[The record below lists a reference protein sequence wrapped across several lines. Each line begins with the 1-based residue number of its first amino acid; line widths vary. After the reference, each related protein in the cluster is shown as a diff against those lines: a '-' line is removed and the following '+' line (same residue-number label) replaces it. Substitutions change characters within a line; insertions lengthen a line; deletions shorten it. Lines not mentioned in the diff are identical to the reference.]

1 MVLLSDN
8 TILHFQMN
16 SADFKVAILV
26 FLNYLSLIY
35 LITIYDVT
43 QKWGRVNKV
52 EIFSKTKLTDFGLQL
67 T

>member
-8 TILHFQMN
+8 TILHFQIN
-16 SADFKVAILV
+16 NADFKVAILV

-43 QKWGRVNKV
+43 QKWG
-52 EIFSKTKLTDFGLQL
+52 
-67 T
+67 